1 MSEQSGRSRRKLHS
15 RKRKIKWLPTAVLCL
30 AAAAAV
36 FFVLFSGDRRI
47 LSEAGKFL
55 PGSGAVQTQ
64 DASGKDASG
73 AGNAEKTENAGPEY
87 KPDRDTEDGKN
98 PETGSDKTTGTE
110 TGAEAEAE
118 SGVQSQNEEEPEI
131 QLQPETEPA
140 GEAETE
146 TEEETEP
153 APKYTEND
161 NTRMIETSEEGVI
174 TMRFAGDILF
184 DDRYAIMASML
195 ERTGRSPRVEAAF
208 DSGILGMMRG
218 ADIFML
224 NNEFPYSRQGA
235 PLEGK
240 KFTFRANP
248 DYAHLLWDM
257 GADIVGLANNHVN
270 DYGPKA
276 MQETFETLEGI
287 GMPFVGAGRNLADAS
302 RPFYFTNGQVK
313 IGIVAATQIERMGNP
328 DTVGATDE
336 RAGVFR
342 CYQPDRLLEQI
353 RKMKEECDAVV
364 AFVHWGTEST
374 NQIDSWQEKQAVQI
388 ADAGADLIIGA
399 HPHVLQKIGYAGNAS
414 IPVFYSLGNYLFS
427 SKTLDTGL
435 AEARFDASTGALL
448 SVRFIPALQSG
459 CRTSLL
465 EGNEK
470 QRVLQFMQS
479 LSGGVQIGED
489 GSVSRK

>member
-15 RKRKIKWLPTAVLCL
+15 RKRKIRWLPAAVLCL

-36 FFVLFSGDRRI
+36 FFVLLSGDRRI
-47 LSEAGKFL
+47 LSEAGKLL

-64 DASGKDASG
+64 DTSMKEPSG
-73 AGNAEKTENAGPEY
+73 A
-87 KPDRDTEDGKN
+87 
-98 PETGSDKTTGTE
+98 
-110 TGAEAEAE
+110 E
-118 SGVQSQNEEEPEI
+118 SEVHSQSEEEPEI
-131 QLQPETEPA
+131 QLQPETEPSSEDETEPSSEDETEPA

-161 NTRMIETSEEGVI
+161 NTRMIETAEEGVI

-235 PLEGK
+235 PLDGK

-287 GMPFVGAGRNLADAS
+287 GMPFVGAGRNLAEAS
-302 RPFYFTNGQVK
+302 QPFYFTNGQVK

-374 NQIDSWQEKQAVQI
+374 NQTDSWQEKQAVQI

-414 IPVFYSLGNYLFS
+414 VPVFYSLGNYLFS

-479 LSGGVQIGED
+479 LSGGVQISED
-489 GSVSRK
+489 GSISRK